1 MKVMVRGIYSTA
13 LLRLILKNGHE
24 ISLPT
29 ISQKERFGVWS
40 TESPD
45 VMVSDTQDKHAVK
58 ILGKTE
64 YIEEFVRILKK
75 DVPSTIFVGKT
86 KQLENPQGN
95 VQLIAAFPLNAK
107 LELDT
112 LRSEVTYTVPWHHFC
127 RAGSESLSSMVSFAE
142 QLLEEGL
149 VQPEKVYA
157 LFKEYISKLTPRL
170 GSNIRI
176 IHSKLDGRNIVMGPA
191 KVIWRGNGIIK
202 VRRLIL
208 GGGVYDGLNVPKSPG
223 DYAITELKKE
233 SMYTVTKYYSL
244 NGSPK
249 GEYYNICTP
258 IEMYD
263 TYVRYV
269 DLGVDVVRPFG
280 KEPRIIDQD
289 EPREACAAGKLPEH
303 IMKKAFDV
311 AEELVKQLT

>member
-13 LLRLILKNGHE
+13 LLRLVLKNGHE
-24 ISLPT
+24 ISSPT
-29 ISQKERFGVWS
+29 TSQKERFGTWS

-45 VMVSDTQDKHAVK
+45 VIVSDTQDKHAVK
-58 ILGKTE
+58 ILGRRE
-64 YIEEFVRILKK
+64 HVEDFVEMLKK
-75 DVPSTIFVGKT
+75 GVPSTILVGKAR
-86 KQLENPQGN
+86 QLEGFQEN
-95 VQLIAAFPLNAK
+95 VQLIAAFSLDAK
-107 LELDT
+107 LELDA

-127 RAGSESLSSMVSFAE
+127 RAGSESLSLMVSFAE

-149 VQPEKVYA
+149 LQPEKVYVM
-157 LFKEYISKLTPRL
+157 FKEYVSTLTPRL
-170 GSNIRI
+170 GSVIHI
-176 IHSKLDGRNIVMGPA
+176 VHSKLNGRNIIMGPA
-191 KVIWRGNGIIK
+191 KVIWRGDGVVK

-223 DYAITELKKE
+223 DYAITELKKGC
-233 SMYTVTKYYSL
+233 MYTVTKYYSL
-244 NGSPK
+244 NGSLK

-258 IEMYD
+258 VEMYD

-280 KEPRIIDQD
+280 KEPSIIDQD

-311 AEELVKQLT
+311 AEGIIKQLT